1 MIHGPR
7 KSCHSLAEEPISGS
21 RSLTVL
27 VSLPPRTPQC
37 TDGTVPHTRPLGASP
52 KESSHSAQ
60 PDISAS
66 LTQSIFS
73 SSSFQVMFV
82 RRGPPLFFQHNNI
95 IYFNFMSRVG
105 SHSLTMYSIFSSAIL
120 SSLECPQGS
129 GRPRSDGGK
138 QINPL
143 FPL

>member
-1 MIHGPR
+1 M
-7 KSCHSLAEEPISGS
+7 
-21 RSLTVL
+21 L

-73 SSSFQVMFV
+73 SSSFQAMFV
-82 RRGPPLFFQHNNI
+82 RRGPPLFFQH
-95 IYFNFMSRVG
+95 FNFMSRVG